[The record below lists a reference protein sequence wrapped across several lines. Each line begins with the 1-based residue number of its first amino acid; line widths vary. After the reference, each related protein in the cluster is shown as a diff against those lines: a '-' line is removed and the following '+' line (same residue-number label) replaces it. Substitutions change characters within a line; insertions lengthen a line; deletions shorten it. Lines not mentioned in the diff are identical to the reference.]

1 MTHDPI
7 RFLSSLGSKLATRSR
22 HVCFFFGAGTS
33 RAGGLPDI
41 GQLTAK
47 IIAALEPAQR
57 EMLTRLLN
65 EGGLERALSRLRA
78 LQSMLREGQTLDDM
92 TAHDAA
98 VLDAVVC
105 DLIIRELDVAS
116 ADLIPARKFASW
128 VRRSQYRLPIEVF
141 TVNYDLIFESAF
153 DRHSVHYFDGF
164 SGVLRARFHTDL
176 VESSGSNDQEGVPSF
191 FARLWKLHG
200 SVNWVWDESEVVRL
214 GGAAKSGQVAAI
226 YPSDAKYD
234 QSRRFPYVVLQDRF
248 RRALNQ
254 PETILVISGY
264 AFGDQHINEVIFD
277 AAARRERSEF
287 IVFSF
292 DPISDEI
299 ATRAS
304 HTPNLQVVHEEE
316 AILGGVRAPW
326 AVDNA
331 SSAFWQDSKM
341 KLPDFRSLADFLG
354 QISARTN
361 ESDSALK
368 DLAAEISAQISSAAA
383 SPEKL

>member
-1 MTHDPI
+1 MAHDPI
-7 RFLSSLGSKLATRSR
+7 RFLSSLGAKLATRSR

-41 GQLTAK
+41 DQLTTR
-47 IIAALEPAQR
+47 IIAALDPVQSEKF
-57 EMLTRLLN
+57 TLLIKD
-65 EGGLERALSRLRA
+65 GGLERALSRLRA
-78 LQSMLREGQTLDDM
+78 LQAMLREGQILDGM

-98 VLDAVVC
+98 CLDSLVC
-105 DLIIRELDVAS
+105 SLIIQELDVKS
-116 ADLIPARKFASW
+116 ADLVPARKFASW

-141 TVNYDLIFESAF
+141 TVNYDLILESAF

-176 VESSGSNDQEGVPSF
+176 VENSGSNDKEGVPSF

-200 SVNWVWDESEVVRL
+200 SVNWVWDDSEVIRL
-214 GGAAKSGQVAAI
+214 GAAAESGQIAAI

-254 PETILVISGY
+254 PETLLIISGY
-264 AFGDQHINEVIFD
+264 AFGDQHINEMIFD

-287 IVFSF
+287 IVLSF

-299 ATRAS
+299 AKRAS
-304 HTPNLQVVHEEE
+304 HTPNLQVVHKEE

-326 AVDNA
+326 AVDDV
-331 SSAFWQDSKM
+331 SSPYWQDSKM

-354 QISARTN
+354 QISVRTN
-361 ESDSALK
+361 EADSALK
-368 DLAAEISAQISSAAA
+368 DLSAEIAAQISAAT

>member
-7 RFLSSLGSKLATRSR
+7 RFLSSLGAKLATRSR

-41 GQLTAK
+41 SQLTARV
-47 IIAALEPAQR
+47 IAALDLPQKEILNQ
-57 EMLTRLLN
+57 LLK

-78 LQSMLREGQTLDDM
+78 LQSMLREGQILDGMSATD
-92 TAHDAA
+92 AAGLDAA
-98 VLDAVVC
+98 VC
-105 DLIIRELDVAS
+105 NLIIRELDVCS
-116 ADLIPARKFASW
+116 ADLVPARKFASW
-128 VRRSQYRLPIEVF
+128 VRRSQYRLPIEIF
-141 TVNYDLIFESAF
+141 TVNYDLILESAF

-176 VESSGSNDQEGVPSF
+176 VEISGSHDKEGVPNF

-200 SVNWVWDESEVVRL
+200 SVNWVWDENEVVRL
-214 GGAAKSGQVAAI
+214 GGAAESGQVAAI

-254 PETILVISGY
+254 PETLLIISGY
-264 AFGDQHINEVIFD
+264 AFGDQHLNEVIFD

-292 DPISDEI
+292 DPIADEI
-299 ATRAS
+299 AERAS
-304 HTPNLQVVHEEE
+304 HTPNLQVVHEDE
-316 AILGGVRAPW
+316 AILGGVRALW
-326 AVDNA
+326 AADDN
-331 SSAFWQDSKM
+331 SSVFWQNSKM
-341 KLPDFRSLADFLG
+341 KLPDFRILSDFLG
-354 QISARTN
+354 QISARSN
-361 ESDSALK
+361 EADNALK
-368 DLAAEISAQISSAAA
+368 DLAAEISAQISLTT
-383 SPEKL
+383 SPEKS